1 MFKKILLGIGGLFV
15 FLIVIAIATAP
26 EPKINTENNTAVENA
41 GTTTNVIIPSD
52 KLTIATS
59 NPAPETETKSQ
70 YTYYAISSV
79 VDGDTVKVNI
89 NGNIETLRLIGLDTP
104 ETVDPRKPVQCF
116 GIEASNKAKELLS
129 GQKVRIEK
137 DPTQGDYD
145 KYGRTLAY
153 IYREDGLFYNKYMI
167 EQGYAHEYTYDL
179 PYKYQTEFK
188 AAKKAAQENQLG
200 LWSPATCN
208 GDTAS
213 SSVTTTQTTST
224 TVSTN
229 IYYTSSYYTSKY
241 YYPES
246 CDGWRSLSTK
256 YLKSFNSLEDLLAA
270 YPSRTLSP
278 QCQ

>member
-1 MFKKILLGIGGLFV
+1 MSEVNVTTKEILENYKTIAVIGFS
-15 FLIVIAIATAP
+15 A
-26 EPKINTENNTAVENA
+26 NTEKTAHRVP
-41 GTTTNVIIPSD
+41 I
-52 KLTIATS
+52 
-59 NPAPETETKSQ
+59 
-70 YTYYAISSV
+70 
-79 VDGDTVKVNI
+79 
-89 NGNIETLRLIGLDTP
+89 
-104 ETVDPRKPVQCF
+104 
-116 GIEASNKAKELLS
+116 
-129 GQKVRIEK
+129 
-137 DPTQGDYD
+137 
-145 KYGRTLAY
+145 
-153 IYREDGLFYNKYMI
+153 YMI